1 MRNEPF
7 HGCWKLN
14 VPASKLPFAPP
25 RSVLLRI
32 EVGAE
37 LVRITEDSLSAQGIA
52 ETVNIEAKFD
62 SEVHRVI
69 GSGIADG
76 FAIRRVNLGRWET
89 RGFKAGQIVF
99 SAILSMSADG
109 QSFREDGETTLADG
123 SRARVSLLYERHA
136 KNDCAS
142 T

>member
-14 VPASKLPFAPP
+14 VPASKLPFAAP

-37 LVRITEDSLSAQGIA
+37 SVKIIESSLSAEGIP

-62 SEVHRVI
+62 NEVHGVI

-76 FAIRRVNLGRWET
+76 FAIRRVNTGRWET

-99 SAILSMSADG
+99 SAILAMSEDG
-109 QSFREDGETTLADG
+109 LSFREDGETTLADG
-123 SRARVSLLYERHA
+123 SRAGVSLLYEQHE
-136 KNDCAS
+136 KNDS
-142 T
+142 TST